1 MKYEVEFNGLAQS
14 AHYLEVDAESPEE
27 ALKMAKEAVL
37 SDASFA
43 IEEWVNEPTIES
55 LSEEGML
62 IASNYELDIANVED
76 YE

>member
-1 MKYEVEFNGLAQS
+1 MKYEVEFNGLAQC
-14 AHYLEVDAESPEE
+14 AHYLEVEAESPED
-27 ALKMAKEAVL
+27 ALRMAKVAVL

>member
-1 MKYEVEFNGLAQS
+1 MKYEVEFNGFAQC
-14 AHYLEVDAESPEE
+14 AYYLELEAESPED
-27 ALKMAKEAVL
+27 ALRMAKEAVL

-43 IEEWVNEPTIES
+43 IEEWVNKPTIES
-55 LSEEGML
+55 LSEDGMP

>member
-1 MKYEVEFNGLAQS
+1 MKYEVEFNGLAQC
-14 AHYLEVDAESPEE
+14 AHYLEVEAESPEE

-43 IEEWVNEPTIES
+43 IEEWVNEPAIES
-55 LSEEGML
+55 LSEDGML

>member
-1 MKYEVEFNGLAQS
+1 MKYEVEFNGLAQC
-14 AHYLEVDAESPEE
+14 AHYLEVEAESPEE
-27 ALKMAKEAVL
+27 ALKMAKETIL

-55 LSEEGML
+55 LSEDGML

>member
-1 MKYEVEFNGLAQS
+1 MKYEVEFNGLAQCE
-14 AHYLEVDAESPEE
+14 HYLEVEAESPED
-27 ALKMAKEAVL
+27 ALRMAKEEVL
-37 SDASFA
+37 SDALFA

-55 LSEEGML
+55 LSEDGML

>member
-1 MKYEVEFNGLAQS
+1 MKYEVEFNGLAQCV
-14 AHYLEVDAESPEE
+14 HYLEVEAESPEE
-27 ALKMAKEAVL
+27 ALRMAKDAVL

-55 LSEEGML
+55 LSEDGML

-76 YE
+76 CE

>member
-1 MKYEVEFNGLAQS
+1 MKYEVEFNGLAQC
-14 AHYLEVDAESPEE
+14 AHYLEVEAESPED
-27 ALKMAKEAVL
+27 ALRMAKVAVL

-55 LSEEGML
+55 LSEVGML

>member
-1 MKYEVEFNGLAQS
+1 MKYEVEFNGYAQC
-14 AHYLEVDAESPEE
+14 AHYLEVEAESPEE
-27 ALKMAKEAVL
+27 ALRMAKEAVL

-43 IEEWVNEPTIES
+43 IEEWINEPTIES
-55 LSEEGML
+55 LSEDGTL